1 MIYVYFHINS
11 LTKQIFYVGIGQD
24 NRAWSKIGR
33 SNLWKEIVN
42 KNGYE
47 IIIYQN
53 NLTENEAEIL
63 EKQLIHQY
71 GRIGYEPN
79 GILVNKSA
87 GGYKKNYG
95 AKKSTEAK
103 SKISISNKGIS
114 RNKGKIYSEE
124 HKQKISQS
132 KKGWIPSKER
142 NIKISSKTK
151 GRIQSVQEKEK
162 RSHSAKS
169 IYKSILQYDLNENFI
184 KEWENI
190 TQAKKWLGKG
200 DIHGCLSNKQTKAGG
215 YKWKYKEND

>member
-1 MIYVYFHINS
+1 MIYIYLHINP
-11 LTKQIFYVGIGQD
+11 LTKQVFYVGIGQD

-33 SNLWKEIVN
+33 SNLWKEIVD

-47 IIIYQN
+47 IIIHKS
-53 NLTENEAEIL
+53 NLTENEAETL
-63 EKQLIHQY
+63 ERQLIQYY
-71 GRIGYEPN
+71 GRIGYESD

-87 GGYKKNYG
+87 GGYKRNHG
-95 AKKSTEAK
+95 TKKSLEVK
-103 SKISISNKGIS
+103 SKISTSNKGIS

-124 HKQKISQS
+124 HKQKISQG

-142 NIKISSKTK
+142 SIKISSKTK
-151 GRIQSVQEKEK
+151 GRIQSIQEREK

-169 IYKSILQYDLNENFI
+169 IFKPILQYDLNGNFI

-215 YKWKYKEND
+215 YKWGYKEK